1 MRKYDLKEDEQ
12 RVKYLQESAEL
23 ISTLSSAVQQEVYA
37 GRVAEAAKISLD
49 AMKREIEKARKRRQN
64 REKKQQEAID
74 LAPARALQPK
84 SRNIRYDNMKSAMAE
99 ETVIAMSLR
108 QPALLDMAG
117 ELKSGMFS
125 SSLLGRV
132 YSQLCLRHSQGLE
145 VSLGVLAD
153 LTPEE
158 ASHIAGIAHRLDGPV
173 NEQAYHDCIRT
184 IRSEYE
190 ASSVSTEDDLM
201 AYRDKLKKRKGIK
214 E

>member
-1 MRKYDLKEDEQ
+1 M
-12 RVKYLQESAEL
+12 
-23 ISTLSSAVQQEVYA
+23 
-37 GRVAEAAKISLD
+37 
-49 AMKREIEKARKRRQN
+49 
-64 REKKQQEAID
+64 
-74 LAPARALQPK
+74 
-84 SRNIRYDNMKSAMAE
+84 
-99 ETVIAMSLR
+99 
-108 QPALLDMAG
+108 
-117 ELKSGMFS
+117 
-125 SSLLGRV
+125 LGRV

-173 NEQAYHDCIRT
+173 NEQAYQDCIRT